1 MGTIMD
7 IQLEGTALPT
17 SGSRVLKER
26 INEYWSDGAEGYQKT
41 IRNSLQPGMLKRRW
55 QDILREG
62 IGNEKAKILDVGTG
76 PGAVALLLADM
87 GHSVIGLDRSEEML
101 KKARENAERLGLPV
115 DFKQGDAESI
125 PFEDESFDVVVNRDV
140 LWTLPNP
147 DTALRE
153 WKRVLRPGG
162 RLVVIDGNWYININ
176 RSLKNRI
183 WRGFALLL
191 ATIRGRSDALRRHA
205 EPNWRRKLPMT
216 FRKRPEYDIE
226 LLKGLGFTDINVRII
241 DRRRFGLD
249 EFLRYGY
256 FGDSFMISARKEMT
270 G

>member
-1 MGTIMD
+1 MD
-7 IQLEGTALPT
+7 IQLEGTAPPT

-26 INEYWSDGAEGYQKT
+26 INEYWSDGAEGYQKS
-41 IRNSLQPGMLKRRW
+41 IRNSLQPG
-55 QDILREG
+55 
-62 IGNEKAKILDVGTG
+62 
-76 PGAVALLLADM
+76 
-87 GHSVIGLDRSEEML
+87 ML

-162 RLVVIDGNWYININ
+162 RLAVIDGNWYININ

-191 ATIRGRSDALRRHA
+191 ATIRERSFALRRHA
-205 EPNWRRKLPMT
+205 EPDWRKKLPMT

-226 LLKGLGFTDINVRII
+226 LLKGLGFTDINVCII
-241 DRRRFGLD
+241 DRRRFGLA

-256 FGDSFMISARKEMT
+256 FGDSFMISARKK
-270 G
+270 

>member
-7 IQLEGTALPT
+7 IQVEGTALPT

-26 INEYWSDGAEGYQKT
+26 INEYWSDGAEGYQKC
-41 IRNSLQPGMLKRRW
+41 IWNSIQPGMLKRRW
-55 QDILREG
+55 QEIIREG
-62 IGNEKAKILDVGTG
+62 VGNETARVLDVGTG

-87 GHSVIGLDRSEEML
+87 GHSVTGLDRSEEML

-147 DTALRE
+147 DAALRE
-153 WKRVLRPGG
+153 WKRVLRPSG
-162 RLVVIDGNWYININ
+162 RLVVVDGNWYININ

-191 ATIRGRSDALRRHA
+191 SSIRERRNALRRLA
-205 EPNWRRKLPMT
+205 EPDWRRKLPMT
-216 FRKRPEYDIE
+216 FKMRPEYDVE
-226 LLKGLGFTDINVRII
+226 LLKGLGFTDITVRII
-241 DRRRFGLD
+241 DRRSLGLS
-249 EFLRYGY
+249 EYLRYGY
-256 FGDSFMISARKEMT
+256 FGNSFMIIAKKRNK
-270 G
+270 